1 MIINRTTSLLAITQD
16 LVESKGLVVFMY
28 PRANTGDDKLHEN
41 AMRHVI
47 ARSITHNNS
56 DYSLSVFFCIR
67 GMHQAGLRLP

>member
-1 MIINRTTSLLAITQD
+1 
-16 LVESKGLVVFMY
+16 MY